1 MACGHR
7 LAVAL
12 VVLAWVSS
20 GTGLDAWAPEADP
33 RLDEGFE
40 LACNLD
46 HDAALG
52 AFRQVI
58 RRGRG

>member
-12 VVLAWVSS
+12 VVLAWGS
-20 GTGLDAWAPEADP
+20 GTVLDAWAPEDDS
-33 RLDEGFE
+33 RTDQGFE

-46 HDAALG
+46 QEAALDTFG
-52 AFRQVI
+52 QII
-58 RRGRG
+58 RRGRR